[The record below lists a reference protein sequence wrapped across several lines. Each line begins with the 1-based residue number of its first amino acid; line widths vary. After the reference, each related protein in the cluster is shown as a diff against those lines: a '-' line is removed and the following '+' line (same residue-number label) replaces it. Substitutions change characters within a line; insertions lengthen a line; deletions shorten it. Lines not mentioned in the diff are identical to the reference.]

1 MYFHQQSQLPRKDGL
16 AECGDISG
24 KPGYGG
30 SDRPQGRDRRSKRGP
45 EMIEGR
51 VWKLGDH
58 INTDLIIPGRYLDD
72 YSAANLSA
80 HVLEDTDPQFVKQ
93 VRKGDVIV
101 AGRNFG
107 CGSSREQAPL
117 ALKYAGV
124 GAVVAGSF
132 ARIFFRNAINISLP
146 VVVCPK
152 ASQTIQSGD
161 VVRIDLKVGSIEVVG
176 SGQKIKFNPMP
187 DFLMSILQSGGLVP
201 YTRERLHQK

>member
-1 MYFHQQSQLPRKDGL
+1 
-16 AECGDISG
+16 
-24 KPGYGG
+24 
-30 SDRPQGRDRRSKRGP
+30 
-45 EMIEGR
+45 MIEGR
-51 VWKLGDH
+51 VWRFGDH

-72 YSAANLSA
+72 YSSTNLAA
-80 HVLEDTDPQFVKQ
+80 HVLEDADPQFAKQ

-132 ARIFFRNAINISLP
+132 ARIFFRNAINVGLP
-146 VVVCPK
+146 VVVCPQ
-152 ASQTIQSGD
+152 ASQRIQAGE
-161 VVRIDLKVGSIEVVG
+161 VVRIDLQEGSIEVVG
-176 SGQKIKFNPMP
+176 TGERMKFNPMP

-201 YTRERLHQK
+201 FTRERLHQK

>member
-1 MYFHQQSQLPRKDGL
+1 
-16 AECGDISG
+16 
-24 KPGYGG
+24 
-30 SDRPQGRDRRSKRGP
+30 
-45 EMIEGR
+45 MIEGR

-72 YSAANLSA
+72 YGSANLAA
-80 HVLEDTDPQFVKQ
+80 HVLEDADPQFAKE

-132 ARIFFRNAINISLP
+132 ARIFFRNAINVGLP

-152 ASQTIQSGD
+152 ASQTIQAGE
-161 VVRIDLKVGSIEVVG
+161 VVRIDLQGGSIEVIG
-176 SGQKIKFNPMP
+176 TGERMKFSPMP

-201 YTRERLHQK
+201 FTRGRLQKK